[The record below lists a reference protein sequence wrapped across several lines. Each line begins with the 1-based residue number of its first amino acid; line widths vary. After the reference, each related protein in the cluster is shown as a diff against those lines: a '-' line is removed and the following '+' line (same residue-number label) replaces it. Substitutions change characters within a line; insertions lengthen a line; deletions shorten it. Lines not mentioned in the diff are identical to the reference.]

1 MSIKDI
7 VGRISGQS
15 TVGYK
20 ADDNGMVKGIGC
32 VTPGSTVETGPV
44 VDLSTN
50 QQRIRDIQF
59 QYFAEKLAGVE
70 EAQRVAKLA
79 EGIAYA
85 QGLRVNELQDR
96 MERLEGMVE
105 DLAKENAELRGQ
117 VDILAGKTASLEL
130 SAGFTEDRATFD
142 RMHPTDSDLTY

>member
-1 MSIKDI
+1 MSMREI
-7 VGRISGQS
+7 VGRISGQPS
-15 TVGYK
+15 VGYK
-20 ADDNGMVKGIGC
+20 ADDNGMVR
-32 VTPGSTVETGPV
+32 GPSFGGTTDAV
-44 VDLSTN
+44 VDLSPN
-50 QQRIRDIQF
+50 QTGILAK
-59 QYFAEKLAGVE
+59 QYTLIAEKLAGVE

-96 MERLEGMVE
+96 MERLERMVE

-130 SAGFTEDRATFD
+130 SAGFTEDRAAFD